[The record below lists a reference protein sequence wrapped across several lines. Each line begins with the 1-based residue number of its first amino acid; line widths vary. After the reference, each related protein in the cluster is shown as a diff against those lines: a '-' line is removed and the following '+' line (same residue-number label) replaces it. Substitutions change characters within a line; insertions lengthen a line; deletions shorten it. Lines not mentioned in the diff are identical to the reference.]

1 MTALK
6 GIRVLDLTHAHAGPI
21 CTLYMA
27 AMGADVIKIEPKWGE
42 MTRMFPPL
50 VKGQSPYFLF
60 LGRGKKGVTLDLKN
74 PEGNDIFK
82 ELVKDADVVME
93 NFSPGTMDRLGLE
106 YDVLKEINPRIIYAC
121 ISGFGHTGP
130 WVNRRS
136 FDPIAQ
142 AASGYM
148 WLMKDA
154 IAPDGPPLQAPE
166 AIADTVPGFSALI
179 GILAALVSRTETG
192 RGQKVDVAQMD
203 AMIGTMQSF
212 SFWNIA
218 NMSFRT
224 AGRTGRVGVSGL
236 RETSDGYVMFALPPG
251 RITDWFMELLGI
263 EELTQEIVDK
273 WVKERTTDDVVE
285 TLEKTGVPVAA
296 VMDLD
301 EVQACPQAKAREMFV
316 KVNHPT
322 MGEIIEPGFP
332 IKVSETK
339 GDISAPAPLLG
350 EHNVEVYKRLLGYSE
365 EKIEELRK
373 KGVI

>member
-74 PEGNDIFK
+74 PEGNDMFK

-93 NFSPGTMDRLGLE
+93 NFSPGTMDRLGLG
-106 YDVLKEINPRIIYAC
+106 YDVLKEINPKIIYAC

-148 WLMKDA
+148 WLLKDA
-154 IAPDGPPLQAPE
+154 IDPDGPPLQAPE

-179 GILAALVSRTETG
+179 GILAALVSRNETG

-212 SFWNIA
+212 SFWNLTGS
-218 NMSFRT
+218 SFIR
-224 AGRTGRVGVSGL
+224 AGRAGRAGVSGL
-236 RETSDGYVMFALPPG
+236 RETKDGYVMFALPPG
-251 RITDWFMELLGI
+251 RITDWFMELLGV
-263 EELTQEIVDK
+263 EELEGRDGPRRSASQP
-273 WVKERTTDDVVE
+273 
-285 TLEKTGVPVAA
+285 TGAGA
-296 VMDLD
+296 
-301 EVQACPQAKAREMFV
+301 
-316 KVNHPT
+316 
-322 MGEIIEPGFP
+322 
-332 IKVSETK
+332 
-339 GDISAPAPLLG
+339 
-350 EHNVEVYKRLLGYSE
+350 
-365 EKIEELRK
+365 
-373 KGVI
+373 

>member
-93 NFSPGTMDRLGLE
+93 NFSPGTMDRLGLG
-106 YDVLKEINPRIIYAC
+106 YDVLREINPKIIYAC

-192 RGQKVDVAQMD
+192 KGQKVDVAQMD

-212 SFWNIA
+212 RFWNIA

-236 RETSDGYVMFALPPG
+236 RETSDGFVMFALPPG
-251 RITDWFMELLGI
+251 RITDWFMELLGV
-263 EELTQEIVDK
+263 EELTPEIVDI

-296 VMDLD
+296 VVDLD
-301 EVQACPQAKAREMFV
+301 EVQTCPQALAREMFV

-332 IKVSETK
+332 IKFSETK

-350 EHNVEVYKRLLGYSE
+350 EHNVEVYKRTLGYSE